1 MFRVSFIETKPWM
14 KKSVRSYPRKPLKH
28 EPLLEP
34 LHEPLHEQPHE
45 RPHEPDWPVYAPGL
59 TEDAP

>member
-14 KKSVRSYPRKPLKH
+14 KKASGRSPRKPLKH

-34 LHEPLHEQPHE
+34 LHEPLHE